1 MRVVGF
7 AGTLQRTEVAGD
19 AAEERALPIHDVI
32 VCAVCVVED
41 RELLPVA
48 VVKLIQEQVSILG
61 IRLGGDIIFDDL
73 GIWDGDHIVKA
84 KQTKATIRELHKM
97 LAGLQI
103 DVIGLWRFHR
113 DKVAKPADGEHDTDI
128 GAALVL
134 IEGNAVVAGM
144 KEVDVRFFDVADK
157 QILQN
162 STFPAKKKR
171 GCSARP
177 AFQLPV
183 FFKSL
188 LNGKGFPLF

>member
-1 MRVVGF
+1 M
-7 AGTLQRTEVAGD
+7 
-19 AAEERALPIHDVI
+19 
-32 VCAVCVVED
+32 
-41 RELLPVA
+41 PVA
-48 VVKLIQEQVSILG
+48 VAELIQKQVAIFG

-73 GIWDGDHIVKA
+73 GIRDGDHIVKA
-84 KQTKATIRELHKM
+84 EQTKATICELHNV
-97 LAGLQI
+97 LAGFQI
-103 DVIGLWRFHR
+103 GVIRLWRFHR

-134 IEGNAVVAGM
+134 IEGNAVVAGV

-171 GCSARP
+171 GCSVRP

-183 FFKSL
+183 FLSPYLTARDFRFFSSL